1 VETVSADT
9 RATTNAGVGPVVIS
23 DVLIAGTREEDEG
36 TRRPGD
42 AERRPRVTYA
52 TSGFTPF
59 ENAAL
64 LACALREKRAPDTAP
79 VPLRRDAGS
88 RRARSVDLESS
99 GGADGPSKAQVGA
112 GHLRSGPH
120 VRIVARALL
129 RGRVVAERKESSGSL
144 PRHDP
149 IPREPITRNGHGET
163 IASGRTSG
171 PTPPRAVVRRI
182 RPALSGSACASP
194 G

>member
-1 VETVSADT
+1 MPTPTCCAP
-9 RATTNAGVGPVVIS
+9 AMPCKAAAP
-23 DVLIAGTREEDEG
+23 A
-36 TRRPGD
+36 RRQL
-42 AERRPRVTYA
+42 V
-52 TSGFTPF
+52 
-59 ENAAL
+59 
-64 LACALREKRAPDTAP
+64 
-79 VPLRRDAGS
+79 AGS
-88 RRARSVDLESS
+88 GRRREPPGSNRHRHADERIRRKHTCATPRGCRHPGPDGGRPVAVDLASPD
-99 GGADGPSKAQVGA
+99 GADPPSKAQVGA